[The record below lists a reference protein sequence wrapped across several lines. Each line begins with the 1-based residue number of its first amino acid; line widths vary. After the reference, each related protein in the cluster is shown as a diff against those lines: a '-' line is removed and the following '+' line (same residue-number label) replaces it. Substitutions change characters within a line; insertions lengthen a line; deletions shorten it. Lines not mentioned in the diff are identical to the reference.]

1 MNKAIRMLAWLE
13 VLTGVFML
21 GDIALALFS
30 SGSSAVFTLRNGA
43 LIAIG
48 SLSLFAGIALFKS
61 GRFAWCGSVLVQ
73 LLLVPVFSVGTLL
86 YRPGVGV
93 FVPLGVDM
101 PGSGGALALYELTI
115 GVDFMVS
122 ISAVRDQ
129 QYVAI
134 NFAALVCLVI
144 LLLRRPG
151 FKGRV

>member
-1 MNKAIRMLAWLE
+1 MNKSIRMVAWLE

-21 GDIALALFS
+21 GDITLAFFS
-30 SGSSAVFTLRNGA
+30 SGDSGAITLRNGA
-43 LIAIG
+43 LFAIG
-48 SLSLFAGIALFKS
+48 SLSLFAGIALLQS
-61 GRFAWCGSVLVQ
+61 GKLAWCGSVLVQ

-101 PGSGGALALYELTI
+101 PESGGVLALYELTI

-122 ISAVRDQ
+122 VSAVRDQ
-129 QYVAI
+129 QYVAF
-134 NFAALVCLVI
+134 NLVALTCLVM
-144 LLLRRPG
+144 LLLRRAS